1 MTKSIFRRNLT
12 DDRNGTFDRRT
23 QKTIWLM
30 SLLLSSLTA
39 LAQTRTSAPFDPL
52 GANLPTQSIGA
63 NDLLS
68 VAIYDSPELSRTVR
82 VSPTGYI
89 KLPMLLSPIKV
100 AGKLPVELESL
111 IAAALVNSEI
121 LVSPVVTVSVAEYNS
136 RPINVTGAVRNPLTF
151 QAIGN
156 TRLLDA
162 ISKAGGLSDNAAS
175 EILITTTA
183 IDSMPR
189 SVKHISIKEL
199 LNSSKPELN
208 LPLSGGEEISVPI
221 AGRVFVLG
229 NVKRPGAFPLR
240 DASKGTVLQMLSLAE
255 GLTSFSTKEVY
266 IYRLATN
273 GLRSEIAVNLESILK
288 RKSPDVVVLPDDI
301 LHIPDNKNRRLGMAA
316 IEKLLLF
323 GSTAGA
329 TALIYGNR

>member
-1 MTKSIFRRNLT
+1 MTSSTLQIQNKRWPI
-12 DDRNGTFDRRT
+12 
-23 QKTIWLM
+23 I
-30 SLLLSSLTA
+30 LLLSATAA
-39 LAQTRTSAPFDPL
+39 LAQTKTSAPFDSL

-68 VAIYDSPELSRTVR
+68 IAIYDSPELSRTVR
-82 VSPTGYI
+82 VSPTGFI
-89 KLPMLLSPIKV
+89 KLPMLASPLKV
-100 AGKLPVELESL
+100 TGKLPLELESI
-111 IAAALVNSEI
+111 IAAALIKAEI
-121 LVSPVVTVSVAEYNS
+121 LISPVVSVGVAEYNS
-136 RPINVTGAVRNPLTF
+136 RPINITGAVRNPLTF
-151 QAIGN
+151 QAIGT

-162 ISKAGGLSDNAAS
+162 ISKAGGLSENAAS
-175 EILITTTA
+175 EILVTTKA
-183 IDSMPR
+183 SDELPR

-199 LNSSKPELN
+199 FLASKPELN
-208 LPLSGGEEISVPI
+208 LPLSGGEEISVPT
-221 AGRVFVLG
+221 AGRVFILG

-240 DASKGTVLQMLSLAE
+240 DASEGTILQMLALAE
-255 GLTSFSTKEVY
+255 GLTSFSTREVY
-266 IYRLATN
+266 IYRLAAD

-288 RKSPDVVVLPDDI
+288 RKAPDVAVLPDDI